1 MEQQDKVALLA
12 SLRQAVTA
20 GLISTDEVMAALGA
34 SPSPVPV
41 VEPAQQ
47 SISRI
52 SAVQLIQYIGGFIVL
67 LGIGTFTATFWEDI
81 GSVERV
87 LIAFGGAL
95 VTYILGLTLMAR
107 DTVSHSGVAFQVIA
121 GCLFPFGFAVVFQE
135 SFGLNLTAELLAT
148 ISGVLLVGYALT
160 YLRVRHMIFTLFML
174 AHSITFLYAGVYSL
188 LPNPS
193 IEFMAHLTL
202 LVGAAG
208 IYVGSTFRGTLNEPL
223 ESIMHFLGSAA
234 MLISPVAVFGSI
246 PVWELLYPFLIAFVL
261 YLALRMKNK
270 RMLIVGVLGIM
281 GYVMYLTGQ
290 YFADIV
296 GWPVALIFTGIL
308 LIVIGYLTVRYKDKV
323 V

>member
-1 MEQQDKVALLA
+1 MEQDKGVLLA

-20 GLISTDEVMAALGA
+20 GLISTDEVMEALSM
-34 SPSPVPV
+34 SPSPVPTV
-41 VEPAQQ
+41 TPAQQ

-67 LGIGTFTATFWEDI
+67 LGVGTFIATFWDDI
-81 GSVERV
+81 GSLERV
-87 LIAFGGAL
+87 LVAFGGAL
-95 VTYILGLTLMAR
+95 AAYILGLSLMAR
-107 DTVSHSGVAFQVIA
+107 DTVSHSGIAFQVIA

-135 SFGLNLTAELLAT
+135 FFGLSLTSELLAT

-160 YLRVRHMIFTLFML
+160 YLRTRHMIFTLFML

-193 IEFMAHLTL
+193 IEFIAHLTL

-208 IYVGSTFRGTLNEPL
+208 IYVGSTFRGTQNEPL
-223 ESIMHFLGSAA
+223 ESVMYFLGSAA
-234 MLISPVAVFGSI
+234 MLISPAAVFGSI

-261 YLALRMKNK
+261 YLALRLKSK

-281 GYVMYLTGQ
+281 GYVVYLTGQ

-296 GWPVALIFTGIL
+296 GWPIALIFTGIL
-308 LIVIGYLTVRYKDKV
+308 LIGIGYVAVRYKDQV